1 MSLIGFEEP
10 LIAFVVG
17 IYSAIESVLGPDLTN
32 FFTTAFGIA
41 VYAIILGTFYNNF
54 SRQKFFLMEHT
65 KGETA
70 KEQIIHFVTL
80 IAKYTFA
87 FPIITFI
94 WFMFLT
100 IFLVF
105 LGNQDVANVMYISIA
120 VVAAIRITAYWDEG
134 IAGDLAKML
143 PLGLLAYF
151 ISDPSFLDASTFE
164 VKFFEITQLLPLA
177 IPFFIYIVLLEWS
190 LRIILT
196 LYDLVH
202 QYKHIAP
209 AAVSSRIPERP
220 DRKRRGPKPMPKVE
234 PKPMPKVEPK
244 AKGKE
249 KPKGKKGDLE
259 DMGLEE

>member
-10 LIAFVVG
+10 LIAFIVG
-17 IYSAIESVLGPDLTN
+17 IYSAIEAVLGADLTN

-54 SRQKFFLMEHT
+54 SRQKFFVLEHT

-70 KEQIIHFVTL
+70 KDQLVHFITL

-87 FPIITFI
+87 FPIITFV

-100 IFLVF
+100 VFLVF
-105 LGNQDVANVMYISIA
+105 LGSQSVANIMYISIA
-120 VVAAIRITAYWDEG
+120 VVAAIRISAYWDEG
-134 IAGDLAKML
+134 ISGDLAKML

-151 ISDPSFLDASTFE
+151 IADPSFLDAATFE
-164 VKFFEITQLLPLA
+164 VKFFEITQLLPLS
-177 IPFFIYIVLLEWS
+177 IPFFIYIVLLEWG
-190 LRIILT
+190 LRIVLT

-220 DRKRRGPKPMPKVE
+220 SRKERGAKPMPKVE
-234 PKPMPKVEPK
+234 SPKEEPK
-244 AKGKE
+244 AKKKGKS
-249 KPKGKKGDLE
+249 KGKKDDLE
-259 DMGLEE
+259 EMGLEE

>member
-10 LIAFVVG
+10 LIAFIVG
-17 IYSAIESVLGPDLTN
+17 IYSAIEAVLGPDLTN

-54 SRQKFFLMEHT
+54 SRQKFFILEHT

-70 KEQIIHFVTL
+70 KDQLIHFITL

-87 FPIITFI
+87 FPVITFI

-105 LGNQDVANVMYISIA
+105 LGTQSVANIMYISIA

-151 ISDPSFLDASTFE
+151 IADPSFLDAATFE
-164 VKFFEITQLLPLA
+164 VKFFEITQLLPLS
-177 IPFFIYIVLLEWS
+177 ISFFIYIVLLEWS
-190 LRIILT
+190 LRILLT
-196 LYDLVH
+196 LFDLVH

-209 AAVSSRIPERP
+209 TSISSRIPVRP
-220 DRKRRGPKPMPKVE
+220 DRKERGPKPMPKPMPKQE
-234 PKPMPKVEPK
+234 PKPKETK
-244 AKGKE
+244 KGKS
-249 KPKGKKGDLE
+249 KGKKDDLE
-259 DMGLEE
+259 EMGLEE

>member
-10 LIAFVVG
+10 LIEFIVG
-17 IYSAIESVLGPDLTN
+17 IYSIVEAVLGPDLTN

-54 SRQKFFLMEHT
+54 SKQRFFELQHT
-65 KGETA
+65 KGESIA
-70 KEQIIHFVTL
+70 DQVLHCAAL

-87 FPIITFI
+87 FPIISFV

-105 LGNQDVANVMYISIA
+105 LGSQDVANVMYISIA

-134 IAGDLAKML
+134 ISADLAKVL

-151 ISDPSFLDASTFE
+151 IGDPSFLDASAFE
-164 VKFFEITQLLPLA
+164 QKFFEITQLLPLSM
-177 IPFFIYIVLLEWS
+177 PFFIYIVLLEWS
-190 LRIILT
+190 LRILLS

-202 QYKHIAP
+202 QYKHFMP
-209 AAVSSRIPERP
+209 THVSSRIPMRPGPREKAAKPEPGER
-220 DRKRRGPKPMPKVE
+220 M
-234 PKPMPKVEPK
+234 
-244 AKGKE
+244 GK
-249 KPKGKKGDLE
+249 KPKGKAGKTRDLGE
-259 DMGLEE
+259 MGLEE

>member
-17 IYSAIESVLGPDLTN
+17 IYSVVEAVLGPNLTN

-41 VYAIILGTFYNNF
+41 AYAVILGTFYNNF
-54 SRQKFFLMEHT
+54 SRQKFFILEHT

-70 KEQIIHFVTL
+70 KDQLIHFITL

-87 FPIITFI
+87 FPIITFV

-105 LGNQDVANVMYISIA
+105 LGNQEVANVMYISIA
-120 VVAAIRITAYWDEG
+120 VVAAIRITSYWDEG

-177 IPFFIYIVLLEWS
+177 IPFFIYIVLLEWA
-190 LRIILT
+190 LRIFLT

-202 QYKHIAP
+202 QYKHYAP
-209 AAVSSRIPERP
+209 EALSSRIPVRP
-220 DRKRRGPKPMPKVE
+220 DRKERGQKPMPKEE
-234 PKPMPKVEPK
+234 PPKK
-244 AKGKE
+244 KGKE
-249 KPKGKKGDLE
+249 KPKGKKE
-259 DMGLEE
+259 SIEEMGLEE